1 MEKTLKFLIE
11 NPQTSPLICAQQLPD
26 FKRSLKTFVKN
37 VPDSQFEWT
46 KWHSAKIIQ
55 LFPQLN
61 SIIVNCQSKMEGLL
75 TNVSVVCLYFS
86 SCVLYKAVWSRRR
99 INNNCNF
106 ASMSGAFLD
115 PSLWECTGVGGFSLF
130 LFSLFFFFFQLIPF
144 PAKPHWDWLDIS
156 PNLRSDDGL
165 VFSPRNDFFMQSL
178 HTVSARRCAGAHTS
192 PLPLMKRQ
200 RSSTQGK

>member
-75 TNVSVVCLYFS
+75 TNVAVVCLYFS
-86 SCVLYKAVWSRRR
+86 WCVLYKAVWSRRR

-115 PSLWECTGVGGFSLF
+115 PSLWECTGLGAFCLVLF
-130 LFSLFFFFFQLIPF
+130 PFFFFFFVNSFSWKTPLRLIGYCT
-144 PAKPHWDWLDIS
+144 KLKELWVVTVW
-156 PNLRSDDGL
+156 
-165 VFSPRNDFFMQSL
+165 FSVL
-178 HTVSARRCAGAHTS
+178 
-192 PLPLMKRQ
+192 
-200 RSSTQGK
+200 

>member
-86 SCVLYKAVWSRRR
+86 WCVLYKAVWSRRR
-99 INNNCNF
+99 INNKCNF

-115 PSLWECTGVGGFSLF
+115 PLLWEHTRVGGFSLLF
-130 LFSLFFFFFQLIPF
+130 LPPLFFFLPVILFIPF
-144 PAKPHWDWLDIS
+144 PEKPTETDWIFHQTQGAVSSWFLAPGMI
-156 PNLRSDDGL
+156 
-165 VFSPRNDFFMQSL
+165 FSMQFL
-178 HTVSARRCAGAHTS
+178 HTMRAQDWA
-192 PLPLMKRQ
+192 
-200 RSSTQGK
+200 STHFPCPSNEEAV

>member
-86 SCVLYKAVWSRRR
+86 PCVLYKAVCSRRR

-106 ASMSGAFLD
+106 ASMSGAFSD
-115 PSLWECTGVGGFSLF
+115 PSLWEHTGVGGFSLF
-130 LFSLFFFFFQLIPF
+130 LFFFLCVLILFLQNPTET
-144 PAKPHWDWLDIS
+144 DWI
-156 PNLRSDDGL
+156 
-165 VFSPRNDFFMQSL
+165 FHQ
-178 HTVSARRCAGAHTS
+178 T
-192 PLPLMKRQ
+192 
-200 RSSTQGK
+200 

>member
-86 SCVLYKAVWSRRR
+86 WCVLYKAVWSRRR
-99 INNNCNF
+99 INNKCNF

-115 PSLWECTGVGGFSLF
+115 PLLWEHTRVGGFSLLF
-130 LFSLFFFFFQLIPF
+130 LPSPPFFFSSCYFIYSFSR
-144 PAKPHWDWLDIS
+144 KTHWDWLDIS
-156 PNLRSDDGL
+156 PNSRSSVKL
-165 VFSPRNDFFMQSL
+165 VFSTRNDFFYAIPAHHESSGL
-178 HTVSARRCAGAHTS
+178 SKHT
-192 PLPLMKRQ
+192 LPL
-200 RSSTQGK
+200 SL

>member
-61 SIIVNCQSKMEGLL
+61 SIIVNRQSKMEGLL
-75 TNVSVVCLYFS
+75 TNALVVCLYFS
-86 SCVLYKAVWSRRR
+86 WCVLYKAVWSRSR

-106 ASMSGAFLD
+106 ASMSGAFLG
-115 PSLWECTGVGGFSLF
+115 PLLLEHTRVGGFSLF
-130 LFSLFFFFFQLIPF
+130 CISPPRSFFFSFLFFPLFYLFLFLKNPLRLIGYF
-144 PAKPHWDWLDIS
+144 TKLKEQCQV
-156 PNLRSDDGL
+156 G
-165 VFSPRNDFFMQSL
+165 F
-178 HTVSARRCAGAHTS
+178 
-192 PLPLMKRQ
+192 
-200 RSSTQGK
+200 

>member
-61 SIIVNCQSKMEGLL
+61 SIIVNRQSKMEGLL

-86 SCVLYKAVWSRRR
+86 WCVLYKAVWSRRR

-115 PSLWECTGVGGFSLF
+115 PLLWERTRVGGFSLF
-130 LFSLFFFFFQLIPF
+130 FIFPPFFFPF
-144 PAKPHWDWLDIS
+144 LLFYLFLFLKNWDWLDIP
-156 PNLRSDDGL
+156 PNLRSSVRL
-165 VFSPRNDFFMQSL
+165 VFSIRNDFFFYAAPAYHESSALSKHTLLLSL
-178 HTVSARRCAGAHTS
+178 
-192 PLPLMKRQ
+192 
-200 RSSTQGK
+200 